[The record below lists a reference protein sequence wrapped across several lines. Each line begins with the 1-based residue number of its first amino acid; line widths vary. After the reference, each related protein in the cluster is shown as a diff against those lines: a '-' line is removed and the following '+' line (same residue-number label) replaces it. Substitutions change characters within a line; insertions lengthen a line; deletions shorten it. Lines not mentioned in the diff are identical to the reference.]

1 MCYNEPNLEEARGTF
16 MEVEIA
22 LYGKIARAG
31 GGKHVAV
38 LTRSLPTGS
47 RIRDVLAALGLQP
60 EEVGLIFVNSVLS
73 DLPGLHIALDDELHA
88 GDHLGLFAADYI
100 WPYQYRDGTVVSP
113 RLREAIATGDYLHHH
128 PRGRW
133 SET

>member
-1 MCYNEPNLEEARGTF
+1 MN
-16 MEVEIA
+16 VEIA
-22 LYGKIARAG
+22 LYGRIARAAG
-31 GGKHVAV
+31 GQHVAV
-38 LTRSLPTGS
+38 TTLALPEGS
-47 RIRDVLAALGLQP
+47 RIRDALVALGLQE
-60 EEVGLIFVNSVLS
+60 EEVGLIFVNAVLS
-73 DLPGLHIALDDELHA
+73 DLPGLHVALDDELRS
-88 GDHLGLFAADYI
+88 GDHLGLFSADYI